1 MRHFHTLKRERIV
14 SKKKH
19 YKFQFF
25 ACVPSK
31 NMLLYKCSKEQ
42 PNLYLYHERKRKM
55 KKDDFL
61 KAVSNYEDFARTVN
75 AHSKDA
81 HNGAWGT
88 LLELEIKKSL
98 NNTRQL
104 KSGAGKVDTRKKG
117 FKIEIK
123 SACGELATL
132 DENGEM
138 VTSIFKNDFIIYAP
152 FYEPDDDIF
161 TCCYVLTIDGFKKA
175 LESANMI
182 RQKMSTNMSK
192 RKKAGLPYY
201 NDRLAIQSFT
211 NSKKKTAAWLTA
223 LDENGIS
230 LEEWFEIMG
239 L

>member
-1 MRHFHTLKRERIV
+1 MFRLKICYYISVQRNTLIYIYITKGNE
-14 SKKKH
+14 
-19 YKFQFF
+19 
-25 ACVPSK
+25 
-31 NMLLYKCSKEQ
+31 
-42 PNLYLYHERKRKM
+42 KM
-55 KKDDFL
+55 KKDEFL
-61 KAVSNYEDFARTVN
+61 KAVSNYENFAKTVN

-132 DENGEM
+132 DENGNM
-138 VTSIFKNDFIIYAP
+138 VTSVFKNDLIIYAP

-211 NSKKKTAAWLTA
+211 NSKKRTAAWLTA